1 VTDVATPVSTQRFTS
16 NARGYGSKEDFRFRD
31 TLKGFLNKPM
41 TLKTL
46 KNFFV
51 IGHSIAGTNLHD
63 CAAMGR
69 NIVKKICEKDKKSF
83 YYTFLALF
91 SR

>member
-1 VTDVATPVSTQRFTS
+1 
-16 NARGYGSKEDFRFRD
+16 
-31 TLKGFLNKPM
+31 M

-83 YYTFLALF
+83 YHTFLALF